1 MAWARE
7 HENLND
13 YDTDRSLCQLIET
26 RSKQVAFIKD
36 KEVWT
41 YKRLAAEVER
51 LAQGLA
57 ERGLRKGDR
66 VALHMAN
73 LPEFVVAYHACF
85 RAGLIAAPL
94 NIRFKT
100 AELRPLL
107 QRLRPSLYTG
117 RLADYKVPERLQIA
131 DEIPRNAT
139 GKVDRQSLSKMRT
152 DFSNLSLKKYSGIN
166 RHRRPIL
173 VPYKFVGLVS
183 SPRWILRPRAEEA
196 IRTTITAIGTAN
208 GRSPKNYSRLEL
220 RQRDKKSLAA

>member
-1 MAWARE
+1 M
-7 HENLND
+7 
-13 YDTDRSLCQLIET
+13 TPIGVLCQLIET

-117 RLADYKVPERLQIA
+117 RLADYKVPESLQIA

-152 DFSNLSLKKYSGIN
+152 DCSNLSPKKYRRIN

-183 SPRWILRPRAEEA
+183 SPRWILRPGAEEA
-196 IRTTITAIGTAN
+196 IRTTIAAIGTAN
-208 GRSPKNYSRLEL
+208 GRSPKNYSRLKL
-220 RQRDKKSLAA
+220 RQRDKNSLAA

>member
-1 MAWARE
+1 M
-7 HENLND
+7 
-13 YDTDRSLCQLIET
+13 TMTPIGVLCQLIET

-117 RLADYKVPERLQIA
+117 RLADYKVPRVSRSSMKFPGTLPVRSIANRCRRCEQIFQ
-131 DEIPRNAT
+131 IYPSRNIAEST
-139 GKVDRQSLSKMRT
+139 GIAGRFWCLTSSSDWSPCRVGSCVQE
-152 DFSNLSLKKYSGIN
+152 LKKQ
-166 RHRRPIL
+166 
-173 VPYKFVGLVS
+173 FGL
-183 SPRWILRPRAEEA
+183 RLRQLGQQ
-196 IRTTITAIGTAN
+196 TAGLQKLFQIGT
-208 GRSPKNYSRLEL
+208 
-220 RQRDKKSLAA
+220 